1 MSWAPGQGNV
11 PSHTHTAADLPP
23 SHVLESWYGVISP
36 SGGQQTASPLAG
48 TCAKDHKELITLI
61 QCEFVLCNSL
71 LLTDKCY
78 RNMMAFPEALI
89 GHYWG

>member
-1 MSWAPGQGNV
+1 MGFRPGERLQSHISADLL
-11 PSHTHTAADLPP
+11 PSHM
-23 SHVLESWYGVISP
+23 LESEYGVISP

-48 TCAKDHKELITLI
+48 TCAKDHKELITLT

-78 RNMMAFPEALI
+78 RNMMAFPDALM